1 MTTDTTRRHPRT
13 MLQAWPDRYPG
24 SIQRYR
30 RPLAQRVADVIFTVI
45 LSAGAG
51 VALFYGLSM

>member
-24 SIQRYR
+24 CISHYR
-30 RPLAQRVADVIFTVI
+30 RPLAQRVADALFTVVI
-45 LSAGAG
+45 AAGAG
-51 VALFYGLSM
+51 VALFYGLSA

>member
-1 MTTDTTRRHPRT
+1 MTTRRYPRST
-13 MLQAWPDRYPG
+13 LQAWPDRYPG
-24 SIQRYR
+24 SISHYR

-45 LSAGAG
+45 ISAGAG